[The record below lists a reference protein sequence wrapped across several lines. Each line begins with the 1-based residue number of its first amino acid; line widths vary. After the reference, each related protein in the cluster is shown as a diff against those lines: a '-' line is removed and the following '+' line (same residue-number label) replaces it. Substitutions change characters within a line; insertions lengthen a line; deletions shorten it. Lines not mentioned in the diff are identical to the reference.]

1 MYYFFKMLEFFMF
14 PKISKNTR
22 RFTSVHTCIKD
33 LPVYIEINKKY
44 MYIKQVGFLI
54 TIPVYSLV

>member
-1 MYYFFKMLEFFMF
+1 MYYCSIMHEFCMF

-44 MYIKQVGFLI
+44 IYI
-54 TIPVYSLV
+54 

>member
-1 MYYFFKMLEFFMF
+1 ML

-22 RFTSVHTCIKD
+22 RFTSVHRCIKD

>member
-1 MYYFFKMLEFFMF
+1 MYYCSKMLEFCTF
-14 PKISKNTR
+14 PKISKNTQ

-44 MYIKQVGFLI
+44 MYI
-54 TIPVYSLV
+54 